1 MASWCYNQDFKEEEQ
16 ASGSNEKKMILAV
29 EDDKVTLSED
39 SSEKALTPED
49 LINKVLKWVIT
60 SYLICLGKTRWEQ
73 GAHEASR
80 CGRLMT
86 SEQWSKR
93 NHNKITQEAWVGPQR
108 WYCEKCSAKYKE
120 WWGQVLI
127 IEKPDG
133 TVSCFRA
140 ERPCPSWDTKDICA
154 MKTEATV
161 SAERVKELHDKIR
174 SINPSD
180 IVGMDADGCKYI
192 KKYEDLP
199 FFSSEELLT
208 LMSTFS
214 DRL

>member
-16 ASGSNEKKMILAV
+16 ASGSNEKEMILAV
-29 EDDKVTLSED
+29 EG
-39 SSEKALTPED
+39 EKALTPED

-60 SYLICLGKTRWEQ
+60 SYIICLGKTRLEQ
-73 GAHEASR
+73 GAHEASM
-80 CGRLMT
+80 CGRLMP
-86 SEQWSKR
+86 SKQWNKR
-93 NHNKITQEAWVGPQR
+93 NHNKIIQEAW
-108 WYCEKCSAKYKE
+108 YCKCSAKYRVA
-120 WWGQVLI
+120 WGQVFI
-127 IEKPDG
+127 IEEPDG
-133 TVSCFRA
+133 TVSYVRA
-140 ERPCPSWDTKDICA
+140 EYPSWDNIRA

-161 SAERVKELHDKIR
+161 SAERVKELYDKIR

-180 IVGMDADGCKYI
+180 IVGMDEDGCKYI

>member
-39 SSEKALTPED
+39 RSEKALTPED

-73 GAHEASR
+73 GAHEASK

-86 SEQWSKR
+86 SKQWNKR
-93 NHNKITQEAWVGPQR
+93 NHNKIIQEAWVPKQR
-108 WYCEKCSAKYKE
+108 WYCKCSAKYKIG
-120 WWGQVLI
+120 WGQVVI
-127 IEKPDG
+127 IEEPDG
-133 TVSCFRA
+133 TVSYVRA
-140 ERPCPSWDTKDICA
+140 ECPSWDTEDIRA

-161 SAERVKELHDKIR
+161 SAERVKELYDKIR

-180 IVGMDADGCKYI
+180 IVGMDEDGCKYI

>member
-1 MASWCYNQDFKEEEQ
+1 MASWCYNQDFEEEEQ

-39 SSEKALTPED
+39 SSEKALTPEE
-49 LINKVLKWVIT
+49 LISKVLKWVIT

-93 NHNKITQEAWVGPQR
+93 NHNKIIQEAWVGPQR

-127 IEKPDG
+127 IEEPDG

-180 IVGMDADGCKYI
+180 IVGMDEDGCKYI